1 MNLSKRTFLYSL
13 FISSAIVVLVI
24 GYFIALLPSLYVDYT
39 NKVNFNSVKLL
50 HNNYLESGNYGDE
63 VLRNPSSTLTLT
75 IPSDGNVIQVYNIFV
90 KANVTLKD
98 DNLIK
103 VLDMMRKDG
112 KDVDIDKIEDE
123 IKEFMDKE
131 KNISSNFEIDVLEND
146 NSYKFEVLSTKVKE
160 DSGLTILENNVR
172 DNKNYY
178 TNYVLITEEDN
189 KRIITLLSTMTPQIN
204 EVRPIILNSL
214 PTVIAISLVLII
226 IGTRF
231 FSKKIVEPIEDLSN
245 QAINMKRSKS
255 NNIKHINLVRKDEIG
270 NLANILNEVFID
282 LDKKVNELEEEN
294 KKQEVFLRASSHQL
308 KTPVAASLLL
318 VEGMINKV
326 GKFKDTEKYLP
337 MVKNELLSMRKIID
351 EVLDLH
357 KRKENIKLEK
367 INLSEIIYNVI
378 SYHEFEIKEKEL
390 KINRDFNKYVCITD
404 GDIMSIIIDNLFSNA
419 LKHSRINGEIYI
431 GIEDNSLRII
441 NYGDKINQDIL
452 SNIFEPFTTSDE
464 NKGHG
469 LGLYL
474 VSYYSKLLNYTVEVN
489 NINNGVEAIIK
500 MH

>member
-13 FISSAIVVLVI
+13 FISAAIVVLVI
-24 GYFIALLPSLYVDYT
+24 GYFITLLPSLYVDYT
-39 NKVNFNSVKLL
+39 NKVNFNSAKLL
-50 HNNYLESGNYGDE
+50 HNTYLESGNYGNE

-75 IPSDGNVIQVYNIFV
+75 IPSNGNVIQVYNIFG

-98 DNLIK
+98 DNLIN
-103 VLDMMRKDG
+103 VLDMMREDG

-131 KNISSNFEIDVLEND
+131 KNILSNIEIDVLEND
-146 NSYKFEVLSTKVKE
+146 NSYKYEVLSTKVKK
-160 DSGLTILENNVR
+160 DSDLTILENNVR
-172 DNKNYY
+172 DNRNYY

-189 KRIITLLSTMTPQIN
+189 KMIITLLSTMTPQIN

-214 PTVIAISLVLII
+214 PTVILVSLVLII

-231 FSKKIVEPIEDLSN
+231 FSKKIVEPIEDLST
-245 QAINMKRSKS
+245 QAMN
-255 NNIKHINLVRKDEIG
+255 NNINHISLIRKDEIG

-337 MVKNELLSMRKIID
+337 KVKNELLSMRKIID

-367 INLSEIIYNVI
+367 INLDEVIDNII

-390 KINRDFNKYVCITD
+390 RINRDFNKYVCITD

-419 LKHSRINGEIYI
+419 LKHSHINGEIYI
-431 GIEDNSLRII
+431 GIEDNILRII
-441 NYGDKINQDIL
+441 NYGDRINQDIL
-452 SNIFEPFTTSDE
+452 SNIFEPFTTS
-464 NKGHG
+464 NKNNGHG

-474 VSYYSKLLNYTVEVN
+474 VSYYSKLLNYRVEVK